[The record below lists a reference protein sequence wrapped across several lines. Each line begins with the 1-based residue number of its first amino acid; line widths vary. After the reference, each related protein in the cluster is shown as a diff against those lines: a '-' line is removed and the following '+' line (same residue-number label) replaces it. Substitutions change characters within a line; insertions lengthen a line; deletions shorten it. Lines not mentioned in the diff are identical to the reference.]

1 MKIIDFKRRA
11 YYQVKK
17 VTEDKRIAL
26 LIGMR
31 RTGKTTIL
39 KQILSERV
47 DAKMYTFDS
56 FDYLKLTDIQLFNI
70 LRNDI
75 KNGIKTILIDEI
87 QKRDNWDIILK
98 NLYDE
103 FIANDFDLKIVA
115 TGSSSISLINK
126 DTGVTRMEKVLISSL
141 DFSEYLHL
149 SGKNNDFETFEN
161 YLGFGGFPE
170 FVNNNIPMS
179 RQRELQF
186 DPILNDDIPSQ
197 YNISILNLSRLL
209 DELSILTNGEY
220 NKDKSSKNTQIPIQQ
235 INNYLSILE
244 KAQIIKIVYKID
256 ENKNIGRYPKF
267 KIYINPHI
275 HLWLLNKSF
284 NELEN
289 KQKGHIIESYWLFS
303 SSQSNSYYRKYYY
316 LKNSTTNQ
324 EIDFVI
330 PSNDLNV
337 PFDTLIEF
345 KYVDDISVRDVNM
358 LLQINSKN
366 KIIICKENK
375 DELGISYQSIK
386 DI

>member
-1 MKIIDFKRRA
+1 MNKMEFKRKA
-11 YYQVKK
+11 YNQVKK
-17 VTEDKRIAL
+17 VIENKRIAL

-39 KQILSERV
+39 KQILSETS
-47 DAKMYTFDS
+47 DGKMYTFDS
-56 FDYLKLTDIQLFNI
+56 FDFLRLTDLQLFNI

-75 KNGIKTILIDEI
+75 QHGIKTILIDEI
-87 QKRDNWDIILK
+87 QKRENWDLILK

-103 FIANDFDLKIVA
+103 FIANGFDLKIVA

-126 DTGVTRMEKVLISSL
+126 DTGVTRMEKVMITSL

-149 SGKNNDFETFEN
+149 SGKNNDYDTFEN
-161 YLGFGGFPE
+161 FLGFGGFPE
-170 FVNNNIPMS
+170 FVNEDLPMS

-197 YNISILNLSRLL
+197 YNISILNLARLL
-209 DELSILTNGEY
+209 NELSILTNGEF

-256 ENKNIGRYPKF
+256 ENKNLGRYPKF

-284 NELEN
+284 KELEN
-289 KQKGHIIESYWLFS
+289 KQKGHIIEAYWLFS
-303 SSQSNSYYRKYYY
+303 ESQTNSYYKKYYY
-316 LKNSTTNQ
+316 LKNSITNQ
-324 EIDFVI
+324 EVDFVV
-330 PSNDLNV
+330 PSNDQNT
-337 PFDTLIEF
+337 PFETLIEF
-345 KYVDDISVRDVNM
+345 KYVDDVTTQDLNA
-358 LLQINSKN
+358 LLQINSTQ
-366 KIIICKENK
+366 KIIICKTNRK
-375 DELGISYQSIK
+375 ELGLSFLSVK

>member
-1 MKIIDFKRRA
+1 MNKMEFKRKA
-11 YYQVKK
+11 YNQVKK
-17 VTEDKRIAL
+17 VIENKRIAL

-39 KQILSERV
+39 KQILSETS
-47 DAKMYTFDS
+47 DGKMYTFDS
-56 FDYLKLTDIQLFNI
+56 FDFLRLTDLQLFNI

-75 KNGIKTILIDEI
+75 QHGIKTILIDEI
-87 QKRDNWDIILK
+87 QKRENWDLILK

-103 FIANDFDLKIVA
+103 FIANGFDLKIVA

-126 DTGVTRMEKVLISSL
+126 DTGVTRMEKVMITSL

-149 SGKNNDFETFEN
+149 SGKNNDYDTFEN
-161 YLGFGGFPE
+161 FLGFGGFPE
-170 FVNNNIPMS
+170 FVNEDLPMS

-197 YNISILNLSRLL
+197 YNISILNLARLL
-209 DELSILTNGEY
+209 NELSILTNGEF

-256 ENKNIGRYPKF
+256 ENKNLGRYPKF

-284 NELEN
+284 KELEN
-289 KQKGHIIESYWLFS
+289 KQKGHIIEAYWLFS
-303 SSQSNSYYRKYYY
+303 EFQTNSYYKKYYY
-316 LKNSTTNQ
+316 LKNSITNQ
-324 EIDFVI
+324 EVDFVV
-330 PSNDLNV
+330 PSNDQNT
-337 PFDTLIEF
+337 PFETLIEF
-345 KYVDDISVRDVNM
+345 KYVDDVTTQDLNA
-358 LLQINSKN
+358 LLQINSTQ
-366 KIIICKENK
+366 KIIICKTNRK
-375 DELGISYQSIK
+375 ELGLSFLSVK